1 MAAVKKPHRGQ
12 FKVGSLPNPGGR
24 PKIPVEITTR
34 AREVTPQ
41 ILERL
46 IAMATG
52 KLKVDHGIQL
62 RAAAMIL
69 DRAWGTPRQ
78 SVEVTGEVAHYVMR
92 LPEVAASAEEWEESA
107 EMQAWRELEDQRP
120 N

>member
-34 AREVTPQ
+34 AREVTPA

-62 RAAAMIL
+62 RAAAMVL

-78 SVEVTGEVAHYVMR
+78 SVEVTGEVAHYVVRVPNVLEGDDAWDNDPDVR
-92 LPEVAASAEEWEESA
+92 LV
-107 EMQAWRELEDQRP
+107 LEGQRP